1 MSLQRT
7 YPFRRVSVD
16 NLVDGEARIWWQIE
30 PTFREHGPYV
40 FQLQVGSTDLDEGI
54 DWQNVGAPVING
66 FVAIDPVRR
75 ERGSVL
81 TTCYRVTLT
90 TPYATYVSAAAQV
103 NGELNDKDW
112 LMAREI
118 IRKEKLRHNKVSING
133 YLIKALRYGKL
144 CPRCLDAMTR
154 EPTDNNCP
162 VCLGTGFERGF
173 HPAVP
178 MQCWD
183 LSPQIIDETQDIRLK
198 GTSRE
203 NAYVVARVIGYPAL
217 NNYDVWV
224 NAQTNERWLLREI
237 KVAAAL
243 RGVPLIYEVRM
254 GLIPF
259 HNGIYKV
266 SVEPE
271 TDVPPEPN
279 EGDGCVT
286 VPVDWSCLPPNTL
299 KYTDANG
306 DYIPDVD
313 VHVYTKKLFDSVT
326 PVYPKRADAVANTKT
341 TADGNWT
348 NNLKLNPGKYVL
360 VYEKPNTYGPDTIEI
375 TVPDPCADTPTCAN
389 SSCSSS
395 SCSSAADVCPAEPQR
410 KKYNNFW
417 EI

>member
-1 MSLQRT
+1 MTLQRT

-16 NLVDGEARIWWQIE
+16 NLVAGETRIWWQIE
-30 PTFREHGPYV
+30 PTFREIGPYV
-40 FQLQVGSTDLDEGI
+40 FQLQVGSTDLDEAI
-54 DWQNVGAPVING
+54 DWQNVGEPVVNG
-66 FVAIDPVRR
+66 FMTTDPIRR

-90 TPYATYVSAAAQV
+90 TPHATYVSAASQT
-103 NGELNDKDW
+103 NGEINDKDW

-118 IRKEKLRHNKVSING
+118 LRKEKLRHTKVSING
-133 YLIKALRYGKL
+133 FLIKALRYGKQ
-144 CPRCLDAMTR
+144 CPRCLDAMTL

-162 VCLGTGFERGF
+162 TCLGTGFERGF

-178 MQCWD
+178 LQCWD
-183 LSPQIIDETQDIRLK
+183 LTPQIIDETQDIRLK

-203 NAYVVARVIGYPAL
+203 NAYVMARVIGYPAL

-237 KVAAAL
+237 KVAAAV

-259 HNGIYKV
+259 NNGIYQL

-271 TDVPPEPN
+271 TDPPSAPKT
-279 EGDGCVT
+279 GSGCVT
-286 VPVDWSCLPPNTL
+286 VTADWPNLPAGAL
-299 KYTDANG
+299 KYADANG
-306 DYIPDVD
+306 DYISDVEI
-313 VHVYTKKLFDSVT
+313 HAYTKELFDSVT
-326 PVYPKRADAVANTKT
+326 PVYPKWADAVANTKT
-341 TADGNWT
+341 TANGSWISG
-348 NNLKLNPGKYVL
+348 LKLNPGKYVL
-360 VYEKPNTYGPDTIEI
+360 VYEKPNAYGPDSIEI
-375 TVPDPCADTPTCAN
+375 TIPDPCAVIH
-389 SSCSSS
+389 SSCSTS
-395 SCSSAADVCPAEPQR
+395 SCSTSSAEGVCPAEPQR

>member
-1 MSLQRT
+1 MALQRA
-7 YPFRRVSVD
+7 YPFRRISVD
-16 NLVDGEARIWWQIE
+16 NLVEGETRVWWQIE
-30 PTFREHGPYV
+30 PTFRELGPYT
-40 FQLQVGSTDLDEGI
+40 FQLQVGSTDLDEAV
-54 DWQNVGAPVING
+54 DWQNVGEPVVDA
-66 FVAIDPVRR
+66 FTATDPEKRL
-75 ERGSVL
+75 RGSVI

-90 TPYATYVSAAAQV
+90 TPHATYVSPAAQSF
-103 NGELNDKDW
+103 GELSDKDW

-118 IRKEKLRHNKVSING
+118 LRKEKLRHSKVSING

-144 CPRCLDAMTR
+144 CPRCLDPMTL
-154 EPTDNNCP
+154 EPTDNNCS

-178 MQCWD
+178 LQCWD
-183 LSPQIIDETQDIRLK
+183 LTPQIIDETQDIRLK

-203 NAYVVARVIGYPAL
+203 NAYVMARVIGYPGL

-224 NAQTNERWLLREI
+224 NAQTNERWLIREI
-237 KVAAAL
+237 KVAAAI

-259 HNGIYKV
+259 NNGIYDV

-271 TDVPPEPN
+271 TTIPWEPKI
-279 EGDGCVT
+279 GSGCVT
-286 VPVDWSCLPPNTL
+286 VDANWNQLAPNAL
-299 KYTDANG
+299 KYADANG
-306 DYIPDVD
+306 DYIADAN
-313 VHVYTKKLFDSVT
+313 VHVYTKALFSSVS
-326 PVYPKRADAVANTKT
+326 PVYPKWADAVASAKT

-348 NNLKLNPGKYVL
+348 NVIKLDPGKYVL
-360 VYEKPNTYGPDTIEI
+360 VYEKPDNYGPDTIEI
-375 TVPDPCADTPTCAN
+375 TVPDPCAQQSSSCAL

-395 SCSSAADVCPAEPQR
+395 SGVLCPATPQR